1 MNYEVLIKNYH
12 LLTTSSLVVVND
24 KLQVVYS
31 EPKLEVLPS
40 KLYQAIAIDLK
51 DVDRDIGDPKLVD
64 VPEDFGYIKQPD
76 KHTVIFYSSTGKY
89 TQHEIVQVNAIL
101 KNLKCVIKYDVVQNE
116 DLGDD
121 DFDIEVPHDVAKLV
135 KNVAI
140 VHVHNQYRLELALQD
155 AVRSGD
161 VEMLK
166 RAFKIPTT
174 GKDSVLGF
182 DPLRSE
188 QNMSHITNVLCARA
202 AIFAGV
208 PVEAVYRLSD
218 KLFLTVEA
226 CKSLYDLK
234 DMRFIIA
241 KSFTLQVNA
250 YHESLQVG
258 KSPKLVS
265 QAVGYIQANLY
276 NKFNL
281 DDLATFLNINKDY
294 LQRIFKKTRGRT
306 IFNYVQYMRV
316 NSAKELLISTN
327 LTIKEVSSLLQFSSP
342 AHFVKVFKDQFG
354 TTPANFRKKY
364 ASNPEV

>member
-1 MNYEVLIKNYH
+1 MSFIVKPNGSKFLLWSLLVIVLDQVTKYLIMANYPVNSVAFH
-12 LLTTSSLVVVND
+12 VTSFFS
-24 KLQVVYS
+24 
-31 EPKLEVLPS
+31 
-40 KLYQAIAIDLK
+40 
-51 DVDRDIGDPKLVD
+51 
-64 VPEDFGYIKQPD
+64 
-76 KHTVIFYSSTGKY
+76 
-89 TQHEIVQVNAIL
+89 
-101 KNLKCVIKYDVVQNE
+101 
-116 DLGDD
+116 
-121 DFDIEVPHDVAKLV
+121 
-135 KNVAI
+135 I